1 MKFLQIKI
9 IIQSLTAVMMLVLV
23 SACGTYNP
31 IPIDEVNFHQ
41 RSQTKNVGKLT
52 VTASVLSPKESKQ
65 IFGRPLAKKGIQPV
79 WLEIV
84 NNEDTPFALIVH
96 GY

>member
-1 MKFLQIKI
+1 MTIKFVQMKI
-9 IIQSLTAVMMLVLV
+9 IIQSITVVMMLVLV
-23 SACGTYNP
+23 SACGTYKP
-31 IPIDEVNFHQ
+31 IHIEEVNFHQ

-79 WLEIV
+79 WLE
-84 NNEDTPFALIVH
+84 
-96 GY
+96 